1 MAGRKRKRKTT
12 RRSSNPPSE
21 QLLAHLDRWMERA
34 GKVIDDGY
42 KIASYLDS
50 NSGLRAAIMSALGEF
65 DEAMS
70 DIEEMIEEG
79 EYQ

>member
-34 GKVIDDGY
+34 GKVIDDGN
-42 KIASYLDS
+42 KLASYLDT
-50 NSGLRAAIMSALGEF
+50 NSTVRAVIMDALDDF
-65 DEAMS
+65 DEAMTNV
-70 DIEEMIEEG
+70 EEMLETGEE
-79 EYQ
+79 